1 MSIQRITE
9 LRKLLNEY
17 NHAYHVLDNPIVSDA
32 HYDACMRELIKLES
46 EHPET
51 FDAYSPTQRV
61 GGKVLDGFK
70 KVTHDVAM
78 LSLGNAYSLEDL
90 LAFDAR
96 IRKDVGD
103 VDYVA
108 ELKID
113 GLAMSL
119 RYQSGRLTMAATR
132 GDGEVGEDVTH
143 NIVTVKS
150 IPLQCD
156 TELSFEVR
164 GEVYMPKA
172 AFEKLNDS
180 RNSSGQEPFANPRN
194 AAAGSIRQL
203 DSQVAASR
211 QLDAF
216 LYYFVNAQNVGI
228 ESHMQAL
235 NRLSALGF
243 KVNPLTRICANIQD
257 VWAFIEEIRVQRP
270 ALPYEID
277 GIVVKVND
285 LSIQLRLGFTAKTPR
300 WAIAYKFPADE
311 VMTRLEDIFLT
322 VGRTGK
328 VTPNAKLTP
337 VTLAQTTVGFAQLH
351 NEDYIRNKDIRIND
365 MVMIRK
371 AGDII
376 PEVVTSLP
384 ELRDENSKPYSFA
397 KHCPVCHQPLVRF
410 EDEADTYCIN
420 NECPARIIEAIAHF
434 ASRDAM
440 NIEGMGVKRVE
451 QLYNNGLIRSV
462 EDIYFLHQKRDLLTT
477 LDKMGEK
484 SVDKLLSAIEA
495 SKSNSL
501 DKLLYGLG
509 IRHIGEKAA
518 NTLAMRF
525 ETMDQLMQAT
535 QEQLCAVKEI
545 GTVMAQSVGLF
556 FSQQPNHHLIDML
569 KSAGVNM
576 VMTKKKAEKV
586 SFFSGKTVVLTGTL
600 ETMTRSEA
608 SQWLSSQGA
617 DVTSS
622 VSKNTD
628 LVIAGSEAGSKLAKA
643 QSLGVTVWDE
653 ARFKEEVDSI
663 EN

>member
-1 MSIQRITE
+1 MSVQRITE

-17 NHAYHVLDNPIVSDA
+17 NHAYHVLDKPVVSDA
-32 HYDACMRELIKLES
+32 QYDAYMRELIKLES
-46 EHPET
+46 EFPET

-78 LSLGNAYSLEDL
+78 LSLGNAYSLNDL

-96 IRKDVGD
+96 IRKDIGEVE
-103 VDYVA
+103 YVA

-119 RYQSGRLTMAATR
+119 RYQNGRLATAATR

-143 NIVTVKS
+143 NIVTIKS
-150 IPLQCD
+150 IPL
-156 TELSFEVR
+156 ELNNEITFEVR

-172 AFEKLNDS
+172 AFEKLNES
-180 RNSSGQEPFANPRN
+180 KKSSGQEAFANPRN

-203 DSQVAASR
+203 DSQIAASR

-216 LYYFVNAQNVGI
+216 LYYFVNAQNTGV
-228 ESHMQAL
+228 ESHSLAL
-235 NRLSALGF
+235 RKLSELGF
-243 KVNPLTRICANIQD
+243 KVNPLTRTFANIQD
-257 VWAFIEEIRVQRP
+257 VWTFIEEMTTQR
-270 ALPYEID
+270 ATLPYDID
-277 GIVVKVND
+277 GIVIKVNS
-285 LSIQLRLGFTAKTPR
+285 LALQGRLGFTAKTPR

-328 VTPNAKLTP
+328 VTPNARLTP
-337 VTLAQTTVGFAQLH
+337 ITLAQTTVGFAQLH

-365 MVMIRK
+365 MVMVRK

-376 PEVVTSLP
+376 PEVVESLP
-384 ELRDENSKPYSFA
+384 QLREETSKPFEFA
-397 KHCPVCHQPLVRF
+397 RVCPVCHQDLVRF

-462 EDIYFLHQKRDLLTT
+462 EDIYFLRDKRESLTM

-484 SVDKLLSAIEA
+484 SVDKLLNAIEV

-501 DKLLYGLG
+501 DNLLYGLG

-518 NTLAMRF
+518 LTLATQFKSMQELMEAR
-525 ETMDQLMQAT
+525 EDQL
-535 QEQLCAVKEI
+535 CDVKEI
-545 GTVMAQSVGLF
+545 GTVMAKSVVLF
-556 FSQQPNHHLIDML
+556 FSQKPNHHLIDVL
-569 KSAGVNM
+569 RSVGVNM
-576 VMTKKKAEKV
+576 EMIKRKV
-586 SFFSGKTVVLTGTL
+586 ESSSFFSNKTIVLTGTL
-600 ETMTRSEA
+600 IAMTRSEA
-608 SQWLSSQGA
+608 SDWLISQGA
-617 DVTSS
+617 NVTSS

-628 LVIAGSEAGSKLAKA
+628 LLIAGSEAGSKLAKA
-643 QSLGVTVWDE
+643 ESLGVMVWDE
-653 ARFKEEVDSI
+653 ERFMREVTSI
-663 EN
+663 ES

>member
-9 LRKLLNEY
+9 LRKLLNDY

-46 EHPET
+46 EYPEM
-51 FDAYSPTQRV
+51 DDPYSPSKRV

-96 IRKDVGD
+96 IRKDVGE

-119 RYQSGRLTMAATR
+119 RYQSGRLAMAATR

-143 NIVTVKS
+143 NIVTIKS

-156 TELSFEVR
+156 SQLSFEVR

-172 AFEKLNDS
+172 AFEKLNES
-180 RNSSGQEPFANPRN
+180 RNSAGLEPFANPRN
-194 AAAGSIRQL
+194 AAAGSVRQL

-216 LYYFVNAQNVGI
+216 LYYFVNAQNTGI
-228 ESHMQAL
+228 DSHMEAL
-235 NRLSALGF
+235 KHLSKLGF
-243 KVNPLTRICANIQD
+243 KVNPLTKVCENIHD
-257 VWAFIEEIRVQRP
+257 VWTFIEEMKAQRSQ
-270 ALPYEID
+270 LPYDID

-285 LSIQLRLGFTAKTPR
+285 LSIQSRLGFTAKTPR

-328 VTPNAKLTP
+328 VTPNARLTP

-351 NEDYIRNKDIRIND
+351 NEDYIRNKDIRVND

-376 PEVVTSLP
+376 PEVVASLP
-384 ELRDENSKPYSFA
+384 ELRDDNSKPYAFE
-397 KHCPVCHQPLVRF
+397 KHCPVCHQGLVRF

-451 QLYNNGLIRSV
+451 QLYNQGWIRSV

-518 NTLAMRF
+518 ATLAMRF
-525 ETMDQLMQAT
+525 ETMDQLMLAT

-545 GTVMAQSVGLF
+545 GTVMAQSVRLF
-556 FSQQPNHHLIDML
+556 FSQQPNHHLIEML

-576 VMTKKKAEKV
+576 EMTKKKTETA

-600 ETMTRSEA
+600 VTMTRSEA
-608 SQWLSSQGA
+608 SDWLSSHGA

>member
-1 MSIQRITE
+1 MSTQRIAE
-9 LRKLLNEY
+9 LRKLINEY

-32 HYDACMRELIKLES
+32 HYDACMRELIKLEG
-46 EHPET
+46 EYPET

-61 GGKVLDGFK
+61 GGKVLEGFK
-70 KVTHDVAM
+70 KVPHDVAM

-96 IRKDVGD
+96 IRKDVGE
-103 VDYVA
+103 VEYVA

-119 RYQSGRLTMAATR
+119 RYQNGRLSMAATR
-132 GDGEVGEDVTH
+132 GDGDAGEDVTH
-143 NIVTVKS
+143 NIVTIKS
-150 IPLQCD
+150 IPLQLD
-156 TELSFEVR
+156 SDISFEIR

-172 AFEKLNDS
+172 AFEKLNES
-180 RNSSGQEPFANPRN
+180 KKSSGQEPFANPRN

-216 LYYFVNAQNVGI
+216 LYYFVNAQNHGCG
-228 ESHMQAL
+228 SHIQSL
-235 NRLSALGF
+235 DLLSSLGF
-243 KVNPLTRICANIQD
+243 KVNPLTRICTDIQD
-257 VWAFIEEIRVQRP
+257 VWSFIEEMTAQR
-270 ALPYEID
+270 ANLPYDID
-277 GIVVKVND
+277 GIVIKVNS
-285 LSIQLRLGFTAKTPR
+285 LSLQGRLGFTAKTPR

-328 VTPNAKLTP
+328 VTPNARLKP
-337 VTLAQTTVGFAQLH
+337 ITLAQTTVGFAQLH

-365 MVMIRK
+365 MVMVRK

-376 PEVVTSLP
+376 PEVVESLP
-384 ELRDENSKPYSFA
+384 QLREETSKPYEFA
-397 KHCPVCHQPLVRF
+397 KVCPVCHQGLVRF

-451 QLYNNGLIRSV
+451 QLYNHGLIRSV
-462 EDIYFLHQKRDLLTT
+462 EDVYFLSDKRELLTT

-484 SVDKLLSAIEA
+484 SVDKLLNAIEV

-518 NTLAMRF
+518 STLAMRF
-525 ETMDQLMQAT
+525 GSMNQLMEAT
-535 QEQLCAVKEI
+535 EEQLCAVKEI
-545 GTVMAQSVGLF
+545 GTVMAQSVRLF

-576 VMTKKKAEKV
+576 EMTKKKTETA

-600 ETMTRSEA
+600 VTMSRSEA
-608 SQWLSSQGA
+608 SDWLSSQGA
-617 DVTSS
+617 NVTSS

-653 ARFKEEVDSI
+653 DRFKKEVDSI
-663 EN
+663 ES

>member
-96 IRKDVGD
+96 IRKDVGE
-103 VDYVA
+103 VEYVA

-119 RYQSGRLTMAATR
+119 RYQNGRLTMAATR

>member
-46 EHPET
+46 EFPKS
-51 FDAYSPTQRV
+51 FDSYSPTQRV

-78 LSLGNAYSLEDL
+78 LSLGNAYSLADL

-96 IRKDVGD
+96 IRKDIGD
-103 VDYVA
+103 VEYVA

-119 RYQSGRLTMAATR
+119 RYQNGRLVMAATR

-143 NIVTVKS
+143 NIITIKS
-150 IPLQCD
+150 IPL
-156 TELSFEVR
+156 ELNTDITFEVR

-172 AFEKLNDS
+172 AFEKLNES
-180 RNSSGQEPFANPRN
+180 KKSSGQEPFANPRN

-203 DSQVAASR
+203 DSQIAASR

-216 LYYFVNAQNVGI
+216 LYYLVNAQQYEVD
-228 ESHMQAL
+228 SHAQAL
-235 NRLSALGF
+235 IKLSELGF
-243 KVNPLTRICANIQD
+243 KVNPLTRTYANIQD
-257 VWAFIEEIRVQRP
+257 VWTFIEEMTTQR
-270 ALPYEID
+270 ATLPYDID
-277 GIVVKVND
+277 GIVIKVNS
-285 LSIQLRLGFTAKTPR
+285 LALQGRLGFTAKTPR

-328 VTPNAKLTP
+328 VTPNARLTP
-337 VTLAQTTVGFAQLH
+337 ITLAQTTVGFAQLH
-351 NEDYIRNKDIRIND
+351 NEDYIRNKDIRVND
-365 MVMIRK
+365 MVLVRK

-376 PEVVTSLP
+376 PEVVASLP
-384 ELRDENSKPYSFA
+384 QLREDTSKPFEFA
-397 KHCPVCHQPLVRF
+397 RVCPVCQQGLVRF

-451 QLYNNGLIRSV
+451 QLYKNGLIRSV
-462 EDIYFLHQKRDLLTT
+462 EDIYFLRDKREMLTT

-484 SVDKLLSAIEA
+484 SVDKLLNAIEV

-518 NTLAMRF
+518 LTLASQFKSMQNLMGAS
-525 ETMDQLMQAT
+525 EDQL
-535 QEQLCAVKEI
+535 CDVKEI
-545 GTVMAQSVGLF
+545 GSVMAQSVVLF
-556 FSQQPNHHLIDML
+556 FSQQPNHHLIDVL
-569 KSAGVNM
+569 RLVGVNM
-576 VMTKKKAEKV
+576 EMTKKKVESS

-600 ETMTRSEA
+600 TEMTRSEA
-608 SQWLSSQGA
+608 SDWLITQGA
-617 DVTSS
+617 NVTSS

-628 LVIAGSEAGSKLAKA
+628 LLIAGTEAGSKLAKA
-643 QSLGVTVWDE
+643 ESLGVMVWNE
-653 ARFKEEVDSI
+653 ERFMREVTSI
-663 EN
+663 ES

>member
-1 MSIQRITE
+1 MSVQRITE

-17 NHAYHVLDNPIVSDA
+17 NHAYHVLDKPVVSDA
-32 HYDACMRELIKLES
+32 QYDAYMRELIKLES
-46 EHPET
+46 EFPET

-78 LSLGNAYSLEDL
+78 LSLGNAYSLNDL

-96 IRKDVGD
+96 IRKDIGEVE
-103 VDYVA
+103 YVA

-119 RYQSGRLTMAATR
+119 RYQNGRLATAATR

-143 NIVTVKS
+143 NIVTIKS
-150 IPLQCD
+150 IPL
-156 TELSFEVR
+156 ELNNEITFEVR

-172 AFEKLNDS
+172 AFEKLNES
-180 RNSSGQEPFANPRN
+180 KKSSGQEAFANPRN

-203 DSQVAASR
+203 DSQIAASR

-216 LYYFVNAQNVGI
+216 LYYFVNAQNTGV
-228 ESHMQAL
+228 ESHSLAL
-235 NRLSALGF
+235 RKLSELGF
-243 KVNPLTRICANIQD
+243 KVNPLTRTFANIQD
-257 VWAFIEEIRVQRP
+257 VWTFIEEMTTQR
-270 ALPYEID
+270 ATLPYDID
-277 GIVVKVND
+277 GIVIKVNS
-285 LSIQLRLGFTAKTPR
+285 LALQGRLGFTAKTPR

-328 VTPNAKLTP
+328 VTPNARLTP
-337 VTLAQTTVGFAQLH
+337 ITLAQTTVGFAQLH

-365 MVMIRK
+365 MVMVRK

-376 PEVVTSLP
+376 PEVVESLP
-384 ELRDENSKPYSFA
+384 QLREETSKPFEFA
-397 KHCPVCHQPLVRF
+397 RVCPVCHQDLVRF

-462 EDIYFLHQKRDLLTT
+462 EDIYFLRDKRESLTM

-484 SVDKLLSAIEA
+484 SVDKLLNAIEV

-518 NTLAMRF
+518 LTLATQFKSMQELMEAR
-525 ETMDQLMQAT
+525 EDQL
-535 QEQLCAVKEI
+535 CDVKEI
-545 GTVMAQSVGLF
+545 GTVMAKSVVLF
-556 FSQQPNHHLIDML
+556 FSQKPNHHLIDVL
-569 KSAGVNM
+569 RSVGVNM
-576 VMTKKKAEKV
+576 EMIKKKVESS
-586 SFFSGKTVVLTGTL
+586 SFFSNKTIVLTGTL
-600 ETMTRSEA
+600 IAMTRSEA
-608 SQWLSSQGA
+608 SDWLISQGA
-617 DVTSS
+617 NVTSS

-628 LVIAGSEAGSKLAKA
+628 LLIAGSEAGSKLAKA
-643 QSLGVTVWDE
+643 ESLGVMVWDE
-653 ARFKEEVDSI
+653 ERFMREVTSI
-663 EN
+663 ES

>member
-46 EHPET
+46 EFPKS
-51 FDAYSPTQRV
+51 FDSYSPTQRV

-78 LSLGNAYSLEDL
+78 LSLGNAYSLADL

-96 IRKDVGD
+96 IRKDIGD
-103 VDYVA
+103 VEYVA

-119 RYQSGRLTMAATR
+119 RYQNGRLVMAATR

-143 NIVTVKS
+143 NIITIKS
-150 IPLQCD
+150 IPL
-156 TELSFEVR
+156 ELNTDITFEVR

-172 AFEKLNDS
+172 AFEKLNES
-180 RNSSGQEPFANPRN
+180 KKSSGQEPFANPRN

-203 DSQVAASR
+203 DSQIAASR

-216 LYYFVNAQNVGI
+216 LYYLVNAQQYEVD
-228 ESHMQAL
+228 SHAQAL
-235 NRLSALGF
+235 IKLSELGF
-243 KVNPLTRICANIQD
+243 KVNPLTRTYANIQD
-257 VWAFIEEIRVQRP
+257 VWSFIEEMTTQR
-270 ALPYEID
+270 ATLPYDID
-277 GIVVKVND
+277 GIVIKVNSLALQD
-285 LSIQLRLGFTAKTPR
+285 RLGFTAKTPR

-328 VTPNAKLTP
+328 VTPNARLTP
-337 VTLAQTTVGFAQLH
+337 ITLAQTTVGFAQLH
-351 NEDYIRNKDIRIND
+351 NEDYIRNKDIRVND
-365 MVMIRK
+365 MVLVRK

-376 PEVVTSLP
+376 PEVVASLP
-384 ELRDENSKPYSFA
+384 QLREDTSKPFEFA
-397 KHCPVCHQPLVRF
+397 RVCPVCQQGLVRF

-451 QLYNNGLIRSV
+451 QLYKNGLIRSV
-462 EDIYFLHQKRDLLTT
+462 EDIYFLRDKREMLTT

-484 SVDKLLSAIEA
+484 SVDKLLNAIEV

-518 NTLAMRF
+518 LTLASQFKSMQNLM
-525 ETMDQLMQAT
+525 EASEDQL
-535 QEQLCAVKEI
+535 CNVKEI
-545 GTVMAQSVGLF
+545 GSVMAQSVVLF
-556 FSQQPNHHLIDML
+556 FSQQPNHHLIDVL
-569 KSAGVNM
+569 RLVGVNM
-576 VMTKKKAEKV
+576 EMTKKKVESS

-600 ETMTRSEA
+600 TEMTRSEA
-608 SQWLSSQGA
+608 SDWLITQGA
-617 DVTSS
+617 NVTSS

-628 LVIAGSEAGSKLAKA
+628 LLIAGTEAGSKLAKA
-643 QSLGVTVWDE
+643 ESLGVMIWNE
-653 ARFKEEVDSI
+653 ERFMREVTSI
-663 EN
+663 ES

>member
-1 MSIQRITE
+1 MSTQRITE

-17 NHAYHVLDNPIVSDA
+17 NHAYHVLDDPIVSDA
-32 HYDACMRELIKLES
+32 HYDACMRELMKLES
-46 EHPET
+46 EYPET
-51 FDAYSPTQRV
+51 YDSYSPTQRV

-78 LSLGNAYSLEDL
+78 LSLGNAYSLADL

-96 IRKDVGD
+96 IRKDIGEVE
-103 VDYVA
+103 YVA

-119 RYQSGRLTMAATR
+119 RYQNGRLAMAATR

-143 NIVTVKS
+143 NIVTIKS
-150 IPLQCD
+150 IPL
-156 TELSFEVR
+156 ELNTDITFEVR

-172 AFEKLNDS
+172 AFEKLNES
-180 RNSSGQEPFANPRN
+180 KKSSGQETFANPRN

-216 LYYFVNAQNVGI
+216 HYYFVNAQSYGI
-228 ESHMQAL
+228 DSHAQAL
-235 NRLSALGF
+235 RKLSDLGF
-243 KVNPLTRICANIQD
+243 KVNPLTRTFANIQD
-257 VWAFIEEIRVQRP
+257 VWSFIEEMTAQR
-270 ALPYEID
+270 ATLPYDID
-277 GIVVKVND
+277 GIVIKVNS
-285 LSIQLRLGFTAKTPR
+285 LALQGRLGFTAKTPR

-328 VTPNAKLTP
+328 VTPNARLTP
-337 VTLAQTTVGFAQLH
+337 ITLAQTTVGFAQLH

-365 MVMIRK
+365 MVMVRK

-376 PEVVTSLP
+376 PEVVASLP
-384 ELRDENSKPYSFA
+384 QLREETSKPYEFA
-397 KHCPVCHQPLVRF
+397 KVCPVCHQDLVRF

-434 ASRDAM
+434 ASRVAM

-462 EDIYFLHQKRDLLTT
+462 EDIYFLREKRDLLTM

-484 SVDKLLSAIEA
+484 SVDKLLNAIEV

-518 NTLAMRF
+518 LTLASQFKSMQALMDAR
-525 ETMDQLMQAT
+525 EDQLSD
-535 QEQLCAVKEI
+535 VKEI
-545 GTVMAQSVGLF
+545 GTVMAQSIVLF
-556 FSQQPNHHLIDML
+556 FSQQPNHHLIDVL
-569 KSAGVNM
+569 RSVGVNM
-576 VMTKKKAEKV
+576 EMTKKKAESS

-600 ETMTRSEA
+600 IEMTRSEA
-608 SQWLSSQGA
+608 SDWLISQGA
-617 DVTSS
+617 NVTSS

-628 LVIAGSEAGSKLAKA
+628 LLIAGSEAGSKLAKA
-643 QSLGVTVWDE
+643 ESLGVMVWDE
-653 ARFKEEVDSI
+653 ERFMREVTSV
-663 EN
+663 ES

>member
-96 IRKDVGD
+96 IRKDVGE
-103 VDYVA
+103 VEYVA

-270 ALPYEID
+270 VLPYEID

>member
-1 MSIQRITE
+1 MSISRITE
-9 LRKLLNEY
+9 LRKLINEY

-32 HYDACMRELIKLES
+32 HYDACMRELIKLER

-61 GGKVLDGFK
+61 GGKVLEGFK

-96 IRKDVGD
+96 IRKDVGE
-103 VDYVA
+103 VEYVA

-119 RYQSGRLTMAATR
+119 RYQNGRLTMAATR

-172 AFEKLNDS
+172 AFEKLNES
-180 RNSSGQEPFANPRN
+180 RSSSGLEPFANPRN

-545 GTVMAQSVGLF
+545 GTVMAQSVELF

>member
-96 IRKDVGD
+96 IRKDVGE

-545 GTVMAQSVGLF
+545 GTVMAQSVELF

>member
-32 HYDACMRELIKLES
+32 YYDACMRELIKLES
-46 EHPET
+46 EFPQT
-51 FDAYSPTQRV
+51 FDSYSPTQRV

-78 LSLGNAYSLEDL
+78 LSLGNAYSLADL

-96 IRKDVGD
+96 IRKDIGEVE
-103 VDYVA
+103 YVA

-119 RYQSGRLTMAATR
+119 RYQNGRLAMAATR

-143 NIVTVKS
+143 NIVTIKS
-150 IPLQCD
+150 IPL
-156 TELSFEVR
+156 ELNTDMSFEVR

-172 AFEKLNDS
+172 AFEKLNES
-180 RNSSGQEPFANPRN
+180 KKSSGQEPFANPRN

-211 QLDAF
+211 QLDAY
-216 LYYFVNAQNVGI
+216 LYYFVNAQSYGI
-228 ESHMQAL
+228 DSHGQAL
-235 NRLSALGF
+235 HKLSDLGF
-243 KVNPLTRICANIQD
+243 KVNPLTRTFANIQD
-257 VWAFIEEIRVQRP
+257 VWSFIEEMTAQR
-270 ALPYEID
+270 ATLPYDID
-277 GIVVKVND
+277 GIVIKVNS
-285 LSIQLRLGFTAKTPR
+285 LALQGRLGFTAKTPR

-337 VTLAQTTVGFAQLH
+337 VFLAQTTVGFAQLH
-351 NEDYIRNKDIRIND
+351 NEDYIRNKDIRVND
-365 MVMIRK
+365 MVLVRK

-376 PEVVTSLP
+376 PEVVSSLP
-384 ELRDENSKPYSFA
+384 QLREETSRPYEFA
-397 KHCPVCHQPLVRF
+397 KFCPVCHQDLVRF

-440 NIEGMGVKRVE
+440 NIEGLGVKRVE

-462 EDIYFLHQKRDLLTT
+462 EDIYFLRDQRESLTT

-484 SVDKLLSAIEA
+484 SVDKLLNAIEV

-518 NTLAMRF
+518 FTLAAQFKSMHALMAAR
-525 ETMDQLMQAT
+525 EDQLSD
-535 QEQLCAVKEI
+535 VKEI
-545 GTVMAQSVGLF
+545 GTVMAKSVVLF
-556 FSQQPNHHLIDML
+556 FSQQPNHHLIEVL
-569 KSAGVNM
+569 LSVGVNM
-576 VMTKKKAEKV
+576 EMTKKKVESS

-600 ETMTRSEA
+600 IEMTRSEA
-608 SQWLSSQGA
+608 SDWLISQGA
-617 DVTSS
+617 NVTSS

-628 LVIAGSEAGSKLAKA
+628 LLIAGVEAGSKLAKA
-643 QSLGVTVWDE
+643 ESLGVIIWDE
-653 ARFKEEVDSI
+653 DRFMREVTSI
-663 EN
+663 ES

>member
-96 IRKDVGD
+96 IRKDVGE

>member
-1 MSIQRITE
+1 MSVQRITE

-17 NHAYHVLDNPIVSDA
+17 NHAYHVLDKPVVSDA
-32 HYDACMRELIKLES
+32 QYDAYMRELIKLES
-46 EHPET
+46 EFPET

-78 LSLGNAYSLEDL
+78 LSLGNAYSLNDL

-96 IRKDVGD
+96 IRKDIGEVE
-103 VDYVA
+103 YVA

-119 RYQSGRLTMAATR
+119 RYQNGRLATAATR

-143 NIVTVKS
+143 NIVTIKS
-150 IPLQCD
+150 IPL
-156 TELSFEVR
+156 ELNNEITFEVR

-172 AFEKLNDS
+172 AFEKLNES
-180 RNSSGQEPFANPRN
+180 KKSSGQEAFANPRN

-203 DSQVAASR
+203 DSQIAASR

-216 LYYFVNAQNVGI
+216 LYYFVNAQNTGV
-228 ESHMQAL
+228 ESHSLAL
-235 NRLSALGF
+235 RKLSELGF
-243 KVNPLTRICANIQD
+243 KVNPLTRTFANIQD
-257 VWAFIEEIRVQRP
+257 VWTFIEEMTTQR
-270 ALPYEID
+270 ATLPYDID
-277 GIVVKVND
+277 GIVIKVNS
-285 LSIQLRLGFTAKTPR
+285 LALQGRLGFTAKTPR

-328 VTPNAKLTP
+328 VTPNARLTP
-337 VTLAQTTVGFAQLH
+337 ITLAQTTVGFAQLH

-365 MVMIRK
+365 MVMVRK

-376 PEVVTSLP
+376 PEVVESLP
-384 ELRDENSKPYSFA
+384 QLREETSKPFEFA
-397 KHCPVCHQPLVRF
+397 RVCPVCHQDLVRF

-462 EDIYFLHQKRDLLTT
+462 EDIYFLRDKRESLTM

-484 SVDKLLSAIEA
+484 SVDKLLNAIEV

-501 DKLLYGLG
+501 DNLLYGLG

-518 NTLAMRF
+518 LTLATQFKSMQELMEAR
-525 ETMDQLMQAT
+525 EDQL
-535 QEQLCAVKEI
+535 CDVKEI
-545 GTVMAQSVGLF
+545 GTVMAKSVVLF
-556 FSQQPNHHLIDML
+556 FSQKPNHHLIDVL
-569 KSAGVNM
+569 RSVGVNM
-576 VMTKKKAEKV
+576 EMIKKKVESS
-586 SFFSGKTVVLTGTL
+586 SFFSNKTIVLTGTL
-600 ETMTRSEA
+600 IAMTRSEA
-608 SQWLSSQGA
+608 SDWLISQGA
-617 DVTSS
+617 NVTSS

-628 LVIAGSEAGSKLAKA
+628 LLIAGSEAGSKLAKA
-643 QSLGVTVWDE
+643 ESLGVMVWDE
-653 ARFKEEVDSI
+653 ERFMREVTSI
-663 EN
+663 ES

>member
-32 HYDACMRELIKLES
+32 HYDACMRELIRLES
-46 EHPET
+46 EYPEM
-51 FDAYSPTQRV
+51 DDPYSPSKRV

-78 LSLGNAYSLEDL
+78 LSLGNAYSMEDL

-96 IRKDVGD
+96 IRKDVGE

-119 RYQSGRLTMAATR
+119 RYQSGRLAMAATR

-143 NIVTVKS
+143 NIVTIKS

-156 TELSFEVR
+156 SQLSFEVR

-172 AFEKLNDS
+172 AFEKLNES
-180 RNSSGQEPFANPRN
+180 RNSAGLEPFANPRN
-194 AAAGSIRQL
+194 AAAGSVRQL

-216 LYYFVNAQNVGI
+216 LYYFVNAQNTGI
-228 ESHMQAL
+228 DSHMEAL
-235 NRLSALGF
+235 KHLSKLGF
-243 KVNPLTRICANIQD
+243 KVNPLTKVCENIHD
-257 VWAFIEEIRVQRP
+257 VWTFIEEMKAQRSQ
-270 ALPYEID
+270 LPYDID

-285 LSIQLRLGFTAKTPR
+285 LSIQSRLGFTAKTPR

-328 VTPNAKLTP
+328 VTPNARLTP

-351 NEDYIRNKDIRIND
+351 NEDYIRNKDIRVND

-376 PEVVTSLP
+376 PEVVASLP
-384 ELRDENSKPYSFA
+384 ELRDDNSKPYAFE
-397 KHCPVCHQPLVRF
+397 KHCPVCHQGLVRF

-451 QLYNNGLIRSV
+451 QLYNQGWIRSV

-518 NTLAMRF
+518 ATLAMRF
-525 ETMDQLMQAT
+525 ETMDQLMLAT

-545 GTVMAQSVGLF
+545 GTVMAQSVRLF
-556 FSQQPNHHLIDML
+556 FSQQPNHHLIEML

-576 VMTKKKAEKV
+576 EMTKKKTETA

-600 ETMTRSEA
+600 VTMTRSEA
-608 SQWLSSQGA
+608 SDWLSSQGA
-617 DVTSS
+617 NVTSS

>member
-17 NHAYHVLDNPIVSDA
+17 NHAYHVLDQPIVSDA

-51 FDAYSPTQRV
+51 FDPYSPTQRV

-70 KVTHDVAM
+70 KVPHDVAM

-96 IRKDVGD
+96 IRKDVKE
-103 VDYVA
+103 VEYVV

-119 RYQSGRLTMAATR
+119 RYQNGRLSLAATR
-132 GDGEVGEDVTH
+132 GDGEEGEDVTH
-143 NIVTVKS
+143 NIVTIKS
-150 IPLQCD
+150 IPL
-156 TELSFEVR
+156 ELSEELTFEVR

-172 AFEKLNDS
+172 AFAKLNEN
-180 RNSSGQEPFANPRN
+180 RISSGQEPFANPRN
-194 AAAGSIRQL
+194 ASAGSIRQL

-211 QLDAF
+211 QLDAY
-216 LYYFVNAQNVGI
+216 LYYLVNAQNAGI
-228 ESHMQAL
+228 DSHMEAL
-235 NRLSALGF
+235 NRLSDLGF
-243 KVNPLTRICANIQD
+243 KVNPMTRICINIQE
-257 VWAFIEEIRVQRP
+257 VWSFIEEMTSKR
-270 ALPYEID
+270 AELPYEID
-277 GIVVKVND
+277 GIVIKVNS
-285 LSIQLRLGFTAKTPR
+285 LPIQNRLGFTAKTPR

-328 VTPNAKLTP
+328 VTPNARLTP

-365 MVMIRK
+365 MVMVRK

-376 PEVVTSLP
+376 PEVVNSLP
-384 ELRDENSKPYSFA
+384 QLRDENSKPYTFE
-397 KHCPVCHQPLVRF
+397 KHCPVCRQPLVRF
-410 EDEADTYCIN
+410 EDESDTFCIN

-440 NIEGMGVKRVE
+440 NIDGLGVKRVE

-462 EDIYFLHQKRDLLTT
+462 EDIYFLDQKRELLTS

-484 SVDKLLSAIEA
+484 SVEKLLSAIEA

-518 NTLAMRF
+518 TTLASKFM
-525 ETMDQLMQAT
+525 TMDQLMEAT
-535 QEQLCAVKEI
+535 SEQLCSVREI
-545 GTVMAQSVGLF
+545 GTVMAQSVVLF
-556 FSQQPNHHLIDML
+556 FSQRPNHHLIDVL
-569 KSAGVNM
+569 RSAGVNM
-576 VMTKKKAEKV
+576 EMTKKKSEST

-600 ETMTRSEA
+600 IQMTRSEA
-608 SQWLSSQGA
+608 SEWLNAQGA
-617 DVTSS
+617 NVTSS

-628 LVIAGSEAGSKLAKA
+628 LVIAGSEAGSKLSKA
-643 QSLGVTVWDE
+643 LSLGVMVWDE
-653 ARFKEEVDSI
+653 ERFMREVTSI
-663 EN
+663 EK

>member
-46 EHPET
+46 EYPEM
-51 FDAYSPTQRV
+51 DDPYSPSKRV

-96 IRKDVGD
+96 IRKDVGE

-119 RYQSGRLTMAATR
+119 RYQSGRLAMAATR

-143 NIVTVKS
+143 NIVTIKS

-156 TELSFEVR
+156 SQLSFEVR

-172 AFEKLNDS
+172 AFEKLNES
-180 RNSSGQEPFANPRN
+180 RSSAGFEPFANPRN
-194 AAAGSIRQL
+194 AAAGSVRQL

-216 LYYFVNAQNVGI
+216 LYYFVNAQNTGI
-228 ESHMQAL
+228 DSHMEAL
-235 NRLSALGF
+235 KHLSKLGF
-243 KVNPLTRICANIQD
+243 KVNPLTKVCENIHD
-257 VWAFIEEIRVQRP
+257 VWTFIEEMKAQRSQ
-270 ALPYEID
+270 LPYDID

-285 LSIQLRLGFTAKTPR
+285 LSIQSRLGFTAKTPR

-328 VTPNAKLTP
+328 VTPNARLTP

-351 NEDYIRNKDIRIND
+351 NEDYIRNKDIRVND

-376 PEVVTSLP
+376 PEVVASLP
-384 ELRDENSKPYSFA
+384 ELRDDNSKPYAFE
-397 KHCPVCHQPLVRF
+397 KHCPVCHQGLVRF

-451 QLYNNGLIRSV
+451 QLYNQGWIRSV

-518 NTLAMRF
+518 ATLAMRF
-525 ETMDQLMQAT
+525 ETMDQLMLAT

-545 GTVMAQSVGLF
+545 GTVMAQSVRLF
-556 FSQQPNHHLIDML
+556 FSQQPNHHLIEML

-576 VMTKKKAEKV
+576 EMTKKKTETA

-600 ETMTRSEA
+600 VTMTRSEA
-608 SQWLSSQGA
+608 SDWLSSHGA

>member
-9 LRKLLNEY
+9 LRKLLNDY

-32 HYDACMRELIKLES
+32 HYDACMRELIRLES
-46 EHPET
+46 EYPEM
-51 FDAYSPTQRV
+51 DDPYSPSKRV

-96 IRKDVGD
+96 IRKDVGE

-119 RYQSGRLTMAATR
+119 RYQNGRLAMAATR

-156 TELSFEVR
+156 SQLSFEVR

-172 AFEKLNDS
+172 AFEKLNES
-180 RNSSGQEPFANPRN
+180 RSSAGFEPFANPRN
-194 AAAGSIRQL
+194 AAAGSVRQL

-216 LYYFVNAQNVGI
+216 LYYFVNAQNAGI
-228 ESHMQAL
+228 DSHMEAL
-235 NRLSALGF
+235 KHLSKLGF
-243 KVNPLTRICANIQD
+243 KVNPLTKVCENIQD
-257 VWAFIEEIRVQRP
+257 VWTFIEEMKSQRSQ
-270 ALPYEID
+270 LPYDID

-285 LSIQLRLGFTAKTPR
+285 LSIQSRLGFTAKTPR

-328 VTPNAKLTP
+328 VTPNARLTP

-376 PEVVTSLP
+376 PEVVASLP
-384 ELRDENSKPYSFA
+384 ELRDENSKPYVFE
-397 KHCPVCHQPLVRF
+397 KHCPVCHQGLVRF

-420 NECPARIIEAIAHF
+420 NECSARIIEAIAHF

-451 QLYNNGLIRSV
+451 QLYNQGWIRSV
-462 EDIYFLHQKRDLLTT
+462 EDIYFLHEKRDLLTT

-484 SVDKLLSAIEA
+484 SVDKLLSAIQT

-518 NTLAMRF
+518 ATLAMRF
-525 ETMDQLMQAT
+525 ETMDQLMEAT
-535 QEQLCAVKEI
+535 EEQLCAVKEI
-545 GTVMAQSVGLF
+545 GTVMAQSVRLF
-556 FSQQPNHHLIDML
+556 FSQQPNHHLIEML

-576 VMTKKKAEKV
+576 EMTKKKTENA

-600 ETMTRSEA
+600 VTMTRSEA
-608 SQWLSSQGA
+608 SDWLSSHGA
-617 DVTSS
+617 NVTSS

>member
-46 EHPET
+46 EFPKS
-51 FDAYSPTQRV
+51 FDSYSPTQRV

-78 LSLGNAYSLEDL
+78 LSLGNAYSLADL

-96 IRKDVGD
+96 IRKDIGD
-103 VDYVA
+103 VEYVA

-119 RYQSGRLTMAATR
+119 RYQNGRLVMAATR

-143 NIVTVKS
+143 NIITIKS
-150 IPLQCD
+150 IPL
-156 TELSFEVR
+156 ELNTDITFEVR

-172 AFEKLNDS
+172 AFEKLNES
-180 RNSSGQEPFANPRN
+180 KKSSGQEPFANPRN

-203 DSQVAASR
+203 DSQIAASR

-216 LYYFVNAQNVGI
+216 LYYLVNAQQYEVD
-228 ESHMQAL
+228 SHAQAL
-235 NRLSALGF
+235 IKLSELGF
-243 KVNPLTRICANIQD
+243 KVNPLTRTYANIQD
-257 VWAFIEEIRVQRP
+257 VWSFIEEMTTQR
-270 ALPYEID
+270 ATLPYDID
-277 GIVVKVND
+277 GIVIKVNSLALQD
-285 LSIQLRLGFTAKTPR
+285 RLGFTAKTPR

-328 VTPNAKLTP
+328 VTPNARLTP
-337 VTLAQTTVGFAQLH
+337 ITLAQTTVGFAQLH
-351 NEDYIRNKDIRIND
+351 NEDYIRNKDIRVND
-365 MVMIRK
+365 MVLVRK

-376 PEVVTSLP
+376 PEVVASLP
-384 ELRDENSKPYSFA
+384 QLREETSKPFEFA
-397 KHCPVCHQPLVRF
+397 RVCPVCQQGLVRF

-451 QLYNNGLIRSV
+451 QLYKNGLIRSV
-462 EDIYFLHQKRDLLTT
+462 EDIYFLRDKRELLTT

-484 SVDKLLSAIEA
+484 SVDKLLNAIEV

-518 NTLAMRF
+518 LTLASQFKSMQNLM
-525 ETMDQLMQAT
+525 EASEDQL
-535 QEQLCAVKEI
+535 CDVKEI
-545 GTVMAQSVGLF
+545 GSVMAQSVVLF
-556 FSQQPNHHLIDML
+556 FSQQPNHHLIDVL
-569 KSAGVNM
+569 RLVGVNM
-576 VMTKKKAEKV
+576 EMTKKKVESS

-600 ETMTRSEA
+600 TEMTRSEA
-608 SQWLSSQGA
+608 SDWLISQGA
-617 DVTSS
+617 NVTSS

-628 LVIAGSEAGSKLAKA
+628 LLIAGTEAGSKLAKA
-643 QSLGVTVWDE
+643 ESLGVMVWNE
-653 ARFKEEVDSI
+653 ERFMREVTSI
-663 EN
+663 ES